1 MILNDHDRL
10 TAIHAMLDPE
20 GTSLKSIEELILE
33 LQRERDPENGR
44 CPTCGAPELLGPY
57 R

>member
-20 GTSLKSIEELILE
+20 GTDDGPVRLE
-33 LQRERDPENGR
+33 RR
-44 CPTCGAPELLGPY
+44 
-57 R
+57 